1 MSTVKLEVQ
10 LSLQHLVKAVEQLKQ
25 PDLEKFVSQ
34 IIILHAHKKADNL
47 LKNEGE
53 LLLQTHQDIPSTFL
67 NYHNKLI
74 AKREEER
81 LTDEEYRE
89 LLHLSE
95 QIDKLQ
101 AHRLEYLA
109 NLALLHGITLT
120 ELVQNLGFGT

>member
-10 LSLQHLVKAVEQLKQ
+10 LSSQQLLKAVEQLKQ

-34 IIILHAHKKADNL
+34 IIILQAHRKADNL

-53 LLLQTHQDIPSTFL
+53 LFIKTNQDLPSTFL

-74 AKREEER
+74 ATREEEK

-89 LLHLSE
+89 LLSLSE

-101 AHRLEYLA
+101 AYRLEYLA

-120 ELVQNLGFGT
+120 ELMQNLGFQT

>member
-10 LSLQHLVKAVEQLKQ
+10 LSSQQLLKAVEQLKQ

-34 IIILHAHKKADNL
+34 VIILHAHKKADNL

-53 LLLQTHQDIPSTFL
+53 LFVKNHQDLSSTFL

-74 AKREEER
+74 AKSEEEK

-89 LLHLSE
+89 LLSLSE

-109 NLALLHGITLT
+109 DLALLHGITLT
-120 ELVQNLGFGT
+120 ELMQTLGFQT